1 MREKP
6 CLKTAA
12 AAGPLVVALFFSA
25 ALLYLYPIAAAL
37 PLAAVVLLHLSPR
50 HDHTSDRHT
59 SHLHVLSANVLLSN
73 KDPQRAIS
81 SLLKREPDVLFL
93 IEATPEMLKYLP
105 PKGTL
110 SHFSDT
116 ECGLLGLAVWSPHPV
131 SHTGFLA
138 AGSRRFPIYK
148 IDTPSSRWLASP
160 VHLTAPNVA
169 SRRRFWSRQL
179 DSLTVSLP
187 RCTPDFIAGDFNA
200 SWCNPEFRRMCKK
213 TGFIPSGSLVSRLLP
228 SWGPAGLVSL
238 LRLDHVLTRSGVT
251 ARSLR
256 LVRVPHSDHR
266 AVSVVLSRVPHSA
279 EVRPKTQR

>member
-6 CLKTAA
+6 CLTTAV
-12 AAGPLVVALFFSA
+12 AAGPLVVALSFSV
-25 ALLYLYPIAAAL
+25 ALWFLYPPISVL
-37 PLAAVVLLHLSPR
+37 PLVAVILLHLSPR
-50 HDHTSDRHT
+50 SDRTSDRHT
-59 SHLHVLSANVLLSN
+59 AHLHVLSANVLLSN

-81 SLLKREPDVLFL
+81 SLLKRDPDVLFL

-105 PKGTL
+105 STGTL

-148 IDTPSSRWLASP
+148 IDTPSSRWSASP
-160 VHLTAPNVA
+160 VHLTAPNIA

-179 DSLTVSLP
+179 DSLIVSLP
-187 RCTPDFIAGDFNA
+187 RCVPDFISGDFNA

-213 TGFIPSGSLVSRLLP
+213 TGFLPVGSLVSRLLP
-228 SWGPAGLVSL
+228 SWGPRGFLSL

-251 ARSLR
+251 GRSLR

-279 EVRPKTQR
+279 EARPRKQS